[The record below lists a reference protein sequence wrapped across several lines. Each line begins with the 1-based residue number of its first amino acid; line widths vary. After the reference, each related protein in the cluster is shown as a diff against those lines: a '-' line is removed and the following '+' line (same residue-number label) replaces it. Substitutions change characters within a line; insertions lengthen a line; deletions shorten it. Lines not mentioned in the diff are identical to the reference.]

1 MGENKDLEMNI
12 GNPIL
17 ADCMVCQT
25 QEGREEFGQSSPK
38 ALPLDCYQV
47 TSRFLDQEESV
58 NNPELPMCSDCLLYA
73 VKSGVHVKRHGEYW
87 DGSNSMFIR
96 NTDAK
101 AINEMF
107 KKAKERRGEIN

>member
-1 MGENKDLEMNI
+1 MHDNEKLEMNI
-12 GNPIL
+12 GNPVL

-47 TSRFLDQEESV
+47 TSRFLDQEESM

-73 VKSGVHVKRHGEYW
+73 VKGGVHVKRYGDYW
-87 DGSNSMFIR
+87 KGNDMMFIR
-96 NTDAK
+96 NTDGK
-101 AINEMF
+101 AIDEMF